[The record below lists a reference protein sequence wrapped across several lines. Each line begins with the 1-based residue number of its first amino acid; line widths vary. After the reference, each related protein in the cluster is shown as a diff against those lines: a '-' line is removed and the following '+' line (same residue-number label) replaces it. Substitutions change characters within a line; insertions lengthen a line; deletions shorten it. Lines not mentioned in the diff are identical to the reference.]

1 MIGSWDKLGYVA
13 FNLAATKSSKDAR
26 QVGLSWHGKRC
37 EVREKSTE
45 GKYFRS
51 SLQCLDNNEICYCWS
66 LICIGQK
73 QGTRTNCTVRRLR
86 AVQEHLMHGYGYL
99 HLEEAYNLYSSFS
112 GEGEGVIS
120 DHKYSGHN
128 NSVRV
133 EFLADKESS
142 ARLFGLLMK
151 EKVFSVFVSIIICFN
166 NYNI

>member
-1 MIGSWDKLGYVA
+1 M
-13 FNLAATKSSKDAR
+13 AATKSSKDAR
-26 QVGLSWHGKRC
+26 QLGLSWHGKRC

-45 GKYFRS
+45 GKYFKS
-51 SLQCLDNNEICYCWS
+51 SLQCLDNNEILLLLES
-66 LICIGQK
+66 ILQRSK
-73 QGTRTNCTVRRLR
+73 QGTQTNCTVRRLR

-99 HLEEAYNLYSSFS
+99 HLEEAYNLYSSLS

-142 ARLFGLLMK
+142 ARLFGLLK
-151 EKVFSVFVSIIICFN
+151 EKVFFVFVSIIICFN